1 MRKLIATI
9 VLSVLCIGLA
19 NAQKG
24 VMGVGGNVLYGSEIN
39 SVGIGAKFQ
48 YGITNE
54 VRAEASF
61 SYFFKHKGFHMWDLS
76 ANAHYLFNVTPRF
89 RAYPLAGLT
98 VVNRSE
104 YTKVIKETPE
114 SPETTETREAVTRFG
129 LNLGGGCEF
138 DVTNNVSLN
147 AEVKYTVVSTID
159 QAVVGIGA
167 VYKF

>member
-1 MRKLIATI
+1 MKKFFALIIASL
-9 VLSVLCIGLA
+9 VFVFVAS
-19 NAQKG
+19 AQKG

-39 SVGIGAKFQ
+39 MVGIGPKFQ

-54 VRAEASF
+54 VRVEGSF

-76 ANAHYLFNVTPRF
+76 ANAHYLFNITPKF

-104 YTKVIKETPE
+104 YTKIVDETP
-114 SPETTETREAVTRFG
+114 ETREAVTRFG
-129 LNLGGGCEF
+129 LNLGGGCEY
-138 DVTNNVSLN
+138 DVSRCVSLN

-159 QAVVGIGA
+159 QAVVGVGA